1 MENILRQD
9 EFFSYEKVAKR
20 RKYTEIHFHDN
31 YELYYLLDGE
41 TKYFIGDEILEIKK
55 GDIVF
60 IPKGIIHKTD
70 SEECV
75 SLERMLVSFDD
86 SLLDDDMLP
95 IINELSE
102 SKLIRVEKNDL
113 IKVQDV
119 LHKIEKEYKRERPFK
134 EIMLK
139 TYLRQLL
146 VMIVRF
152 KTDKILEEVAREK
165 IIYDISEY
173 ISSNFSTD
181 ISLFSLSRQ
190 FGFSEGHLSRKFK
203 SVLGMGINEYINYIR
218 ILNAEKLLKETDFS
232 VTEIAEKCGFHDS
245 NYFSTVFKKTMDITP
260 HKYRKTARL

>member
-41 TKYFIGDEILEIKK
+41 TKYFIGDEIMEIKK

-95 IINELSE
+95 IIDKLSE

-152 KTDKILEEVAREK
+152 KTDKTQESVAGDK

-173 ISSNFSTD
+173 ISSNFSND
-181 ISLFSLSRQ
+181 ISLYSLSRQ
-190 FGFSEGHLSRKFK
+190 FAFSEGHLSRKFK

-218 ILNAEKLLKETDFS
+218 ILNAEKLLKETKLS
-232 VTEIAEKCGFHDS
+232 VTEIAERCGFHDS

-260 HKYRKTARL
+260 HKYRKTARV